1 MHAFLQ
7 QVALL
12 QLLKMGVPCAIYTI
26 SGYVTNGCL
35 AYAKVANIRHGS
47 ELVSSLHVRM
57 DISGMVGNYVNT
69 HQRNKKLLS
78 HEV

>member
-12 QLLKMGVPCAIYTI
+12 QLLKMAVPCAIYTI
-26 SGYVTNGCL
+26 SGYVTNGYL
-35 AYAKVANIRHGS
+35 ASTNVANIPHGS
-47 ELVSSLHVRM
+47 EHVSSLHVRT

-69 HQRNKKLLS
+69 HQRNKKLFS